1 MAFSWLL
8 NSKSVAEL
16 RVKDDGVI
24 THSFTEQ
31 VIFFISM
38 DLIFFVKISR
48 NFSFFGWC
56 EVVLKT
62 ELSFLTILFGPKSIY
77 IIILMQLVTTFEE
90 KLLGKKLLSY

>member
-38 DLIFFVKISR
+38 DLIFFCQDK
-48 NFSFFGWC
+48 
-56 EVVLKT
+56 
-62 ELSFLTILFGPKSIY
+62 P
-77 IIILMQLVTTFEE
+77 
-90 KLLGKKLLSY
+90 

>member
-8 NSKSVAEL
+8 NSKSVVEL

-38 DLIFFVKISR
+38 DLIFVKISL

-62 ELSFLTILFGPKSIY
+62 ELSFLTILFGPKNIY

>member
-8 NSKSVAEL
+8 NGKSVAEL

-38 DLIFFVKISR
+38 DLIFVNISR
-48 NFSFFGWC
+48 NFSFFVG
-56 EVVLKT
+56 VK
-62 ELSFLTILFGPKSIY
+62 
-77 IIILMQLVTTFEE
+77 
-90 KLLGKKLLSY
+90 

>member
-38 DLIFFVKISR
+38 DLIFVNISR
-48 NFSFFGWC
+48 NFSFFVG
-56 EVVLKT
+56 VK
-62 ELSFLTILFGPKSIY
+62 LF
-77 IIILMQLVTTFEE
+77 
-90 KLLGKKLLSY
+90 

>member
-8 NSKSVAEL
+8 NGKSVAEL

-38 DLIFFVKISR
+38 DLIFVNISR

-62 ELSFLTILFGPKSIY
+62 ELSFLTILFGPKNIY
-77 IIILMQLVTTFEE
+77 IIILIQLVTTFEE
-90 KLLGKKLLSY
+90 KLLGKNY

>member
-31 VIFFISM
+31 VIFFYKYGPI
-38 DLIFFVKISR
+38 VKISR

-62 ELSFLTILFGPKSIY
+62 ELSFLTILLGPKNIY